1 MGLVGSLL
9 DKARLFFLLRR
20 QNDSAALRSFFA
32 TRHRIEVGLYS
43 YGCFDRWRMPGPLK
57 IGRYCSFAKTVR
69 VVDANHPVEA
79 LTTHPALYERQFGV
93 VDRDL
98 IHASPLVVEDD
109 VWVGHNVV
117 ILPGCKFIGRG
128 AIIGAGSIVTRDI
141 QRYEIVAGVPAR
153 HLRQR
158 FSPELAEAI
167 EATHWWEMDM
177 AALRDL
183 VARDRDAVYA
193 PTAETL
199 AAAFAGRQ
207 AKA

>member
-1 MGLVGSLL
+1 MGLARSLL
-9 DKARLFFLLRR
+9 DKGRLFFLLRK
-20 QNDSAALRSFFA
+20 QNDSAALRAHFA
-32 TRHRIEVGLYS
+32 ARHGIEVGLYS

-79 LTTHPALYERQFGV
+79 LTTHPALYEKQFGV

-98 IHASPLVVEDD
+98 IHAAPLIVEDD

-158 FSPELAEAI
+158 FSEELAAAV
-167 EATHWWEMDM
+167 EATRWWEMDM
-177 AALRDL
+177 AQLREL
-183 VARDRDAVYA
+183 VATHRDTVYA

-199 AAAFAGRQ
+199 AAAFADRRPSR
-207 AKA
+207 